1 MVNKVILIGNVGKDP
16 IIRNVNDNTPV
27 ANFTLAT
34 NEIYKD
40 SQGNTQKNTE
50 WHNIVAWRNLAQL
63 AEKFIR
69 KGSQIYV
76 EGRIKSRTYTDKDNQ
91 QRTIVEILADK
102 IQLLGKKES
111 DGNIQSQTNVDNVQE
126 INPHVSGNNINET
139 LSTDGE
145 AGDLPF

>member
-27 ANFTLAT
+27 ASFTLAT

-40 SQGNTQKNTE
+40 SQGNMQKNTE

-63 AEKFIR
+63 AEKYIH

-76 EGRIKSRTYTDKDNQ
+76 EGRLKSRTYTDKDNQ

-102 IQLLGKKES
+102 IQLLGKKEG
-111 DGNIQSQTNVDNVQE
+111 DENNTTTHVNTDTTTNM
-126 INPHVSGNNINET
+126 GGNINET
-139 LSTDGE
+139 LNE
-145 AGDLPF
+145 AEGGDLPF

>member
-27 ANFTLAT
+27 ASFTLAT

-40 SQGNTQKNTE
+40 SQGNMQKNTE

-63 AEKFIR
+63 AEKYIH

-76 EGRIKSRTYTDKDNQ
+76 EGRLKSRTYTDKDNQ

-102 IQLLGKKES
+102 IQLLGKKEGDENS
-111 DGNIQSQTNVDNVQE
+111 TTT
-126 INPHVSGNNINET
+126 HVNTDTTSNMGGNINET
-139 LSTDGE
+139 LNE
-145 AGDLPF
+145 AEGGDLPF

>member
-27 ANFTLAT
+27 ASFTLAT
-34 NEIYKD
+34 NEVYKD
-40 SQGNTQKNTE
+40 SQGNLQKNTE

-63 AEKFIR
+63 AEKYIR

-76 EGRIKSRTYTDKDNQ
+76 EGRLKSRTYTDKDNQ

-102 IQLLGKKES
+102 IQLLGKKEG
-111 DGNIQSQTNVDNVQE
+111 DDN
-126 INPHVSGNNINET
+126 NTTTHVNTDTTSNMGGNINET
-139 LSTDGE
+139 LNE
-145 AGDLPF
+145 AEGGDLPF

>member
-27 ANFTLAT
+27 ASFTLAT

-40 SQGNTQKNTE
+40 SQGNLQKNTE

-63 AEKFIR
+63 AEKYIH

-76 EGRIKSRTYTDKDNQ
+76 EGRLKSRTYTDKDNQ

-102 IQLLGKKES
+102 IQLLGKKEMDES
-111 DGNIQSQTNVDNVQE
+111 INVNQNADITANTG
-126 INPHVSGNNINET
+126 SNINDTINEEE
-139 LSTDGE
+139 G
-145 AGDLPF
+145 GDLPF

>member
-1 MVNKVILIGNVGKDP
+1 MVNKVILIGNVGKEP

-27 ANFTLAT
+27 ASFTLAT

-40 SQGNTQKNTE
+40 AQGNLQKNTE

-63 AEKFIR
+63 AEKFIH

-76 EGRIKSRTYTDKDNQ
+76 EGRLKSRTYTDKDNQ

-111 DGNIQSQTNVDNVQE
+111 EENNNSSVNSDTTTNMD
-126 INPHVSGNNINET
+126 NNINNSISE
-139 LSTDGE
+139 E
-145 AGDLPF
+145 AGGDLPF